1 MFEKLEIQKKED
13 VVIVHVKLK
22 KKINKKTHIISFS
35 WKEAQAKIREKH
47 PEIKIGNPLDY
58 KTVLTNNKGE
68 NLEESWIFP
77 IIMEQKKAQ
86 EKALESPKEVPE
98 LPKEALESP
107 KEVSELQKKSPE
119 RSPQRIS
126 LSSKKNK
133 NKNRLTTQENP
144 ATVEKT
150 EQSLSDQPVIVQE
163 PTE

>member
-86 EKALESPKEVPE
+86 EKALESPKE
-98 LPKEALESP
+98 ALESP

-133 NKNRLTTQENP
+133 NKNRLTTRENP
-144 ATVEKT
+144 ATVEET
-150 EQSLSDQPVIVQE
+150 EQSLSDQPAIVQE